1 MMQQGQG
8 LSAIGAEQQEA
19 PGTEQGETGA
29 QEQQEPQGITVED
42 VVKAL
47 MQGISPEELI
57 KHGVPPELIKQ
68 AIQIIQQLAQ
78 AQSPQGQPQGQGLS
92 QAGIQQGAN

>member
-1 MMQQGQG
+1 MIQQGQG
-8 LSAIGAEQQEA
+8 LSAVGTGQQGT
-19 PGTEQGETGA
+19 PGTEQGGG
-29 QEQQEPQGITVED
+29 QQEPQGITVED
-42 VVKAL
+42 VIKAL

-57 KHGVPPELIKQ
+57 KHGVSPELIKQ

-78 AQSPQGQPQGQGLS
+78 AQSQSPQGQPQGQGLS